1 MASQLLKWGLERAD
15 EEGVEVYLSASPDGR
30 PLYEK
35 NGFQVL
41 GEPFRPFEGYQ
52 QVNMLRP
59 VQQK

>member
-1 MASQLLKWGLERAD
+1 MASQLLRWGLARAD
-15 EEGVEVYLSASPDGR
+15 EEGVEVYLSASPGGR

-41 GEPFRPFEGYQ
+41 EGVFSPFPGYE

-59 VQQK
+59 VQSE